1 MRSTHTSEPAS
12 RDHPRLRLI
21 LSPQAYARLSALARQ
36 SGIRSPSRAA
46 SVIVEAA
53 MRFDISEAPSAPTST
68 LSDEMAAMFGE
79 LAAAEPTPD
88 TTSPPR
94 HTRSS
99 LLP

>member
-12 RDHPRLRLI
+12 GAHPRLRLI

-53 MRFDISEAPSAPTST
+53 MRFEMIAAPETRAAA
-68 LSDEMAAMFGE
+68 LSDEIAAMFGE
-79 LAAAEPTPD
+79 LEAAEPTPR
-88 TTSPPR
+88 TTAPPR
-94 HTRSS
+94 HTRSTFR
-99 LLP
+99 L